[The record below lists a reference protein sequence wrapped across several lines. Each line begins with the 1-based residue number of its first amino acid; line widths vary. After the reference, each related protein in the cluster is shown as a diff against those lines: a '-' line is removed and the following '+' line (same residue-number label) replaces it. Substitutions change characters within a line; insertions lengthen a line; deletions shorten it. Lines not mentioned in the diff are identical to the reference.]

1 MSMLTP
7 PGMSGKHYRVT
18 GDRYPR
24 MRRTR
29 RRGRLAAGLV
39 ASLAVLALLGYG
51 TTQLVDVFTGQTEPA
66 AQAAPVAEPEC
77 EVEEVERPPLPDPS
91 AITVNVYNATDR
103 TGLARDTADALA
115 ERGFLIGEVDNAPEE
130 LVDTVPAGGLLRGA
144 DETEASGALQVLG
157 SHVGDD
163 GAETGTVE
171 RDGGELD
178 LILGEESGDL
188 LDEPQVALVLEQL
201 TATPEDPCAE
211 GFSAAADTGSDAADR
226 TGRTASRAEAA
237 VDRG

>member
-66 AQAAPVAEPEC
+66 AQAAPAVEPEC
-77 EVEEVERPPLPDPS
+77 EVTEVERPPLPDPS

-144 DETEASGALQVLG
+144 DETEESGALQVLG
-157 SHVGDD
+157 SHVGDG
-163 GAETGTVE
+163 GAETGTVETGTVE

-178 LILGEESGDL
+178 LILGEDSGEL
-188 LDEPQVALVLEQL
+188 LDEPRVALLLEEL
-201 TATPEDPCAE
+201 TAEPEDPCAD
-211 GFSAAADTGSDAADR
+211 GFSAATVADR
-226 TGRTASRAEAA
+226 S
-237 VDRG
+237 

>member
-29 RRGRLAAGLV
+29 RRGRTAAGLV

-66 AQAAPVAEPEC
+66 AQAAPVVEPEC
-77 EVEEVERPPLPDPS
+77 EVEEVERTPLPEPS

-115 ERGFLIGEVDNAPEE
+115 ERGFVIGEVDNAPEE

-144 DETEASGALQVLG
+144 DDAEQSGALQVLG
-157 SHVGDD
+157 SHVGEES
-163 GAETGTVE
+163 AETGTVE
-171 RDGGELD
+171 RDGGEVD
-178 LILGEESGDL
+178 LILGEDSGEL
-188 LDEPQVALVLEQL
+188 LDEPRVALLLEEL
-201 TATPEDPCAE
+201 IAAPDDPCAD
-211 GFSAAADTGSDAADR
+211 GFSAAGEGSTDVADR
-226 TGRTASRAEAA
+226 TGRADSRTEAA
-237 VDRG
+237 ADRN